1 MKKRC
6 CLLFTGIITCMI
18 SCAQQ
23 LYFPQLAAADSSRLD
38 QVMPLLSQKVMAG
51 YHEANEE
58 NYLANLFKLQ
68 IVAEDYKGANATIIA
83 YRKAI
88 KTPNMVLPQLAGIQY
103 QLYDSVKQATTNN
116 FDSLFTN
123 LLHKLYANWDDKTAF
138 LISTAFISRYGV
150 NALLIELNQ
159 SLAKQKGKDSISV
172 NDALTVCKN
181 YCLYRVYKNIEP
193 LAAPFFEQ
201 HDVKIYITD
210 SVLIKTK
217 QGVTLSAIIVRKR
230 SITIPQPA
238 ALLFTI
244 YAGPFNLYQAK
255 EAAAYG
261 YVGVVGLTRGKG
273 ASPDEIVPYEHEV
286 DDVNAVIDWIT
297 QQPWSNGKVGMYS
310 GSYNGFSQWAATKH
324 LHPALKTIV
333 PYVAAIPG
341 QGLPMENNVFL
352 NGNYGWA
359 FYVTD
364 NKYLD
369 DKIYND
375 PQRWD
380 NMQNRWYA
388 SGAAYRKIDSIDG
401 TPNKWL
407 QRWLKHPAF
416 DEYWQHMV
424 PYKQDYAHINIP
436 VLTITGYYDDGQIS
450 ALQYL
455 KEHYKYNKNAN
466 HYLIIGPYDH
476 FGAQRGGTPE
486 LRGYTVDPVALI
498 STRDITFQWLDYI
511 LKNGPKPAIIQ
522 DKINYEVMGSNTWQ
536 HAASLEKMHN
546 SFLTLYLSDARSG
559 DHYLLSEKKP
569 DHTGFLP
576 QDVDLADRTTS
587 NNNYYPDPILFDSLD
602 AAHGLVFT
610 SEPFN
615 ESISFNGTFEGQLRA
630 AINKKDMDIGITLY
644 ELMPDGRYFHLA
656 YFLGR
661 ASYAKDMAKR
671 ELLRPGVIET
681 IPFERSRMVSRQ
693 LNKGSRLIVVLNINK
708 NPFAQI
714 NYGTGKDVSDETI
727 LDAKEPLHIKWYN
740 DSFIKIPV
748 VK

>member
-1 MKKRC
+1 MA
-6 CLLFTGIITCMI
+6 GIIVCIT

-23 LYFPQLAAADSSRLD
+23 LYFPQLAAGDSSRLD
-38 QVMPLLSQKVMAG
+38 EIMPLLSQRVMAG

-68 IVAEDYKGANATIIA
+68 IVAEDYKAANATISA

-88 KTPNMVLPQLAGIQY
+88 KTGNMILPALAGIQY
-103 QLYDSVKQATTNN
+103 ELYDSAKLTAPHN
-116 FDSLFTN
+116 FDSLFMS
-123 LLHKLYANWDDKTAF
+123 LLHKLYSNWDDKTAF
-138 LISTAFISRYGV
+138 QISTAFISRYGV
-150 NALLIELNQ
+150 NALLIELDQ
-159 SLAKQKGKDSISV
+159 SLAKQKGKDSISI

-181 YCLYRVYKNIEP
+181 YCLYRVFKNIEP

-201 HDVKIYITD
+201 QDAKRYISD

-217 QGVTLSAIIVRKR
+217 QGVTLSAIVVRKR
-230 SITIPQPA
+230 SITVPQPA

-286 DDVNAVIDWIT
+286 DDVNEVIDWIT
-297 QQPWSNGKVGMYS
+297 HQPWSNGKVGMYS
-310 GSYNGFSQWAATKH
+310 GSYNGFAQWAATKH

-388 SGAAYRKIDSIDG
+388 SGVAYRKIDSIDG
-401 TPNKWL
+401 IPNKWL
-407 QRWLKHPAF
+407 QRWLKHPAY

-450 ALQYL
+450 ALHYL
-455 KEHYKYNKNAN
+455 KEHYKYNKNAD

-486 LRGYTVDPVALI
+486 LRGYTVDPIALI
-498 STRDITFQWLDYI
+498 STRDITFQWLDHI
-511 LKNGPKPAIIQ
+511 LKNGPKPTIIQ
-522 DKINYEVMGSNTWQ
+522 NKINFEVMGSNTWK
-536 HAASLEKMHN
+536 HLESLEKMHN
-546 SFLTLYLSDARSG
+546 SFLTLYLSDTRSG
-559 DHYLLSEKKP
+559 DRYQLNEKKP
-569 DHTGFLP
+569 DHIGFLS
-576 QDVDLADRTTS
+576 QDVDLSDRTSS
-587 NNNYYPDPILFDSLD
+587 NNNYYPDPIVSDSLD
-602 AAHGLVFT
+602 AAHGLVFI

-615 ESISFNGTFEGQLRA
+615 EPISVNGTFEGQLKA

-644 ELMPDGRYFHLA
+644 ELMPDGRYLHLA

-671 ELLRPGVIET
+671 ELLHPGVIET

-693 LNKGSRLIVVLNINK
+693 LSKGSRLLVVLNIDK

-727 LDAKEPLHIKWYN
+727 SDAKEPLRIKWYN

-748 VK
+748 FK

>member
-6 CLLFTGIITCMI
+6 SLLLAGIIACIT
-18 SCAQQ
+18 SYAQQ
-23 LYFPQLAAADSSRLD
+23 LYFPRLAAVDSSQLAE
-38 QVMPLLSQKVMAG
+38 VMPLLSQKVMAV

-68 IVAEDYKGANATIIA
+68 IVAEDYKAANATIKA

-88 KTPNMVLPQLAGIQY
+88 KTGNMVLPGLAGIQY
-103 QLYDSVKQATTNN
+103 ELYDSAKQATKGG
-116 FDSLFTN
+116 FDSLFIS
-123 LLHKLYANWDDKTAF
+123 LLQTLYSNWDDKTAF

-150 NALLIELNQ
+150 GALLIELNQ
-159 SLAKQKGKDSISV
+159 SLANQKGKDSISI
-172 NDALTVCKN
+172 NDALTICKN
-181 YCLYRVYKNIEP
+181 YCLYRVFKNIEP

-201 HDVKIYITD
+201 QDAKRYITD

-217 QGVTLSAIIVRKR
+217 QGITLSAIVVRKR
-230 SITIPQPA
+230 SITAPQPT

-255 EAAAYG
+255 EAAVYG

-273 ASPDEIVPYEHEV
+273 QSPDEVVPYEHEV

-297 QQPWSNGKVGMYS
+297 HQPWSNGKVGMYS

-369 DKIYND
+369 DKVYND

-380 NMQNRWYA
+380 NLQNKWYA
-388 SGAAYRKIDSIDG
+388 SGVAYRKIDSIDG

-407 QRWLKHPAF
+407 QRWLKHPAY

-450 ALQYL
+450 ALHYL

-486 LRGYTVDPVALI
+486 LRGYTVDPIALI

-511 LKNGPKPAIIQ
+511 LKNGPKPAIVQ
-522 DKINYEVMGSNTWQ
+522 DKINFEIMGANTWK
-536 HAASLEKMHN
+536 HVASLDKMHN
-546 SFLTLYLSDARSG
+546 AVLTLYLSDTKSG
-559 DHYLLSEKKP
+559 DRYQLSETKP
-569 DHTGFLP
+569 DRTGFLP
-576 QDVDLADRTTS
+576 QEVDFADRTSS
-587 NNNYYPDPILFDSLD
+587 NNNYYPDPIVSDSLD
-602 AAHGLVFT
+602 AAHGLVFIT
-610 SEPFN
+610 EPFT
-615 ESISFNGTFEGQLRA
+615 EPISVNGTFEGELKAR
-630 AINKKDMDIGITLY
+630 INKKDIDIGITLY
-644 ELMPDGRYFHLA
+644 ELMPDGKYFHLS

-661 ASYAKDMAKR
+661 ASYAKDMAHR
-671 ELLRPGVIET
+671 ELLTPGVIET

-693 LNKGSRLIVVLNINK
+693 LSKGSRLVVVLNIDK

-727 LDAKEPLHIKWYN
+727 QDAKEPLRIEWYN

-748 VK
+748 LK